1 MLPPIPHPPLSF
13 GPLAPELILIGVA
26 CLLMLLDALR
36 PATPARLHAALAFLG
51 IAAAAGDAIALWFWK
66 GSPEVLGGMV
76 AVDHFAVFFRLVLL
90 ANAAL
95 AVFLSQ
101 SYLEAAGEWRGE
113 YYPLLLFA
121 TAGMTLIASAS
132 DLILIFLALEIF
144 SLSLYLLT
152 GFSLRRA
159 DSAEGAMK
167 YFLLGAFSSAFFLYG
182 IAMAYGA
189 AGATNL
195 SQIGHALAAQTTN
208 EHALA
213 LIAVGLLATGF
224 AFKVSLVP
232 FHMWTPDAYQGAPTS
247 VTAFMGAGTKVAA
260 FAAFLRVF
268 DVALAPL
275 ATTWRPMLAVVA
287 AVTTVAGSVLAI
299 AQDDVKRMLAYSSI
313 AHAGFILIGLSA
325 GSPAGV
331 RAAMFYLAA
340 YAAMVLGAFGVV
352 MLISGRGE
360 GRLSLHDYRG
370 LARRQPVPA
379 GVLTLFLVSLAGIPP
394 TSGFIAK
401 VTVFSAAVGAG
412 FTWLVL
418 VGVLASV
425 AAAFFYLRVIVLM
438 YAVEEADL
446 ATEPLAPITPRT
458 VALLGARVAVGVPAV
473 LTIAFG
479 VFPGLL
485 FGVLQ
490 TASVLR
496 L

>member
-1 MLPPIPHPPLSF
+1 MTIFVGL
-13 GPLAPELILIGVA
+13 EL
-26 CLLMLLDALR
+26 M
-36 PATPARLHAALAFLG
+36 
-51 IAAAAGDAIALWFWK
+51 
-66 GSPEVLGGMV
+66 S
-76 AVDHFAVFFRLVLL
+76 
-90 ANAAL
+90 
-95 AVFLSQ
+95 
-101 SYLEAAGEWRGE
+101 
-113 YYPLLLFA
+113 
-121 TAGMTLIASAS
+121 
-132 DLILIFLALEIF
+132 LALYVLVGF
-144 SLSLYLLT
+144 RRQSLESNEASL
-152 GFSLRRA
+152 
-159 DSAEGAMK
+159 K
-167 YFLLGAFSSAFFLYG
+167 YFLLGAFASGFLLYG
-182 IAMAYGA
+182 IALLYGA
-189 AGATNL
+189 TGSTNL
-195 SQIGHALAAQTTN
+195 QQMTAF
-208 EHALA
+208 
-213 LIAVGLLATGF
+213 LIDSPAHRNPLFIAGTLLLLVGF

-394 TSGFIAK
+394 TSGFIVK

-425 AAAFFYLRVIVLM
+425 AA
-438 YAVEEADL
+438 
-446 ATEPLAPITPRT
+446 
-458 VALLGARVAVGVPAV
+458 
-473 LTIAFG
+473 
-479 VFPGLL
+479 
-485 FGVLQ
+485 
-490 TASVLR
+490 
-496 L
+496 

>member
-1 MLPPIPHPPLSF
+1 RRS
-13 GPLAPELILIGVA
+13 
-26 CLLMLLDALR
+26 
-36 PATPARLHAALAFLG
+36 
-51 IAAAAGDAIALWFWK
+51 
-66 GSPEVLGGMV
+66 
-76 AVDHFAVFFRLVLL
+76 
-90 ANAAL
+90 
-95 AVFLSQ
+95 
-101 SYLEAAGEWRGE
+101 
-113 YYPLLLFA
+113 
-121 TAGMTLIASAS
+121 S
-132 DLILIFLALEIF
+132 DL
-144 SLSLYLLT
+144 
-152 GFSLRRA
+152 
-159 DSAEGAMK
+159 
-167 YFLLGAFSSAFFLYG
+167 
-182 IAMAYGA
+182 
-189 AGATNL
+189 
-195 SQIGHALAAQTTN
+195 
-208 EHALA
+208 
-213 LIAVGLLATGF
+213 
-224 AFKVSLVP
+224 
-232 FHMWTPDAYQGAPTS
+232 
-247 VTAFMGAGTKVAA
+247 
-260 FAAFLRVF
+260 
-268 DVALAPL
+268 ALAPL

-401 VTVFSAAVGAG
+401 VTV
-412 FTWLVL
+412 
-418 VGVLASV
+418 
-425 AAAFFYLRVIVLM
+425 
-438 YAVEEADL
+438 
-446 ATEPLAPITPRT
+446 
-458 VALLGARVAVGVPAV
+458 GVPAV